1 MGSSMTIEQFLIQ
14 YHPGL
19 SQYCTAVIDRDGDIE
34 ACQVSHLKTMI
45 EMYGDPDILSKIPE
59 GNSPLFWLVNH
70 LHCVL
75 VDYENQLYSGE
86 LTGAQQQALEALAMH
101 GLICENRKNIHGHN

>member
-1 MGSSMTIEQFLIQ
+1 MKIEQFVAQ

-19 SQYCTAVIDRDGDIE
+19 SHYCTAVIDRDGDIE
-34 ACQVSHLKTMI
+34 ACQVSHLKTMM

-59 GNSPLFWLVNH
+59 DNSPLFWLLNR

-86 LTGAQQQALEALAMH
+86 LTGAQEQALEALATH